1 MDKFIKPSRII
12 ALALAMAI
20 LLSVYALTLYRIQ
33 ALDSQALLDDAPELT
48 ATNSTV
54 YAARG
59 SMLDRNGVLLAS
71 DRTVYDVKIDRNQL
85 LKAEEPNSIILTLIG
100 VCAKY
105 GVKYND
111 PFPVT
116 TAAPFEYYV
125 DATNTQKSWLR
136 SYFKYFTNSLG
147 IEDTEDPQVPAT
159 DLISWMRDHYK
170 IPYTATAEDARK
182 IIGVRYGLEMQV
194 INYSDYV
201 FAADVSDKLVSYL
214 SEQNLPCVAIVT
226 RSEREYH
233 TPYASHLIGYIGA
246 MSTDEYNNKYK
257 ALGYP
262 FNARIGKVGAEAAF
276 EEYLHGTD
284 GEITTYRD
292 PSGAVTDVEVKK
304 EAQAG
309 SNVYLTI
316 DIQLQQVAEN
326 ALASTIAQM
335 NMDREAEAR
344 EKAEKEGT
352 VYEEPDYATGGAA
365 VMLDVKTGEVLALA
379 SYPTFDLNTFY
390 DQYTALNNDPLKP
403 LVNRATQGTYNPGS
417 TFKMVTAY
425 AALSNHTISTRTTI
439 HDDSKFTKYPDYQP
453 RCWISPGSH
462 GTINVV
468 QALEKSCNYFFYTVA
483 DNMGITKIAD
493 TAKLF
498 GFGDH
503 TGIEIGDSTGT
514 VASIESK
521 RELQDEGWWDAD
533 TLIACIGQGL
543 NLFTPI
549 QIANYVATIA
559 NGGTRYFTTVLRNIT
574 SYDYSDVIMR
584 RAPQV
589 AGVIDDPEGY
599 IPVLQQGM
607 KAVAKTG
614 TAANALSNYPIPVAA
629 KTGTV
634 QSDTSK
640 INDGVFVCYAPANDP
655 QIAISVVVQK
665 GGSGAALITIAK
677 DLMDAYFA
685 DTASTDVSAPT
696 DNSLLK

>member
-1 MDKFIKPSRII
+1 MDKFIKPSRMI
-12 ALALAMAI
+12 ALALIMAI

-33 ALDSQALLDDAPELT
+33 ALDSQALLDDATELT

-59 SMLDRNGVLLAS
+59 SLLDRNGVLLAS
-71 DRTVYDVKIDRNQL
+71 DRTVYDVKIDRSQL
-85 LKAEEPNSIILTLIG
+85 LKTDEPNSIILTLIG

-105 GVKYND
+105 SVKYND

-125 DATNTQKSWLR
+125 DATSTQKSWLR
-136 SYFKYFTNSLG
+136 SYFKYFTNSLD
-147 IEDTEDPQVPAT
+147 IKDPDNPDVPAT

-170 IPYTATAEDARK
+170 IPYTTTSEDARK

-201 FAADVSDKLVSYL
+201 FASDVSDELVSYL
-214 SEQNLPCVAIVT
+214 SEQNIPCVSIVT

-233 TPYASHLIGYIGA
+233 TPYASHLIGYIGS
-246 MSTDEYNNKYK
+246 MSADEYNDRYK
-257 ALGYP
+257 ALDYP
-262 FNARIGKVGAEAAF
+262 YNAKIGKTGAEAAF
-276 EEYLHGTD
+276 EEYLHGAD

-304 EAQAG
+304 EAKAG

-335 NMDREAEAR
+335 NMDREDEAR